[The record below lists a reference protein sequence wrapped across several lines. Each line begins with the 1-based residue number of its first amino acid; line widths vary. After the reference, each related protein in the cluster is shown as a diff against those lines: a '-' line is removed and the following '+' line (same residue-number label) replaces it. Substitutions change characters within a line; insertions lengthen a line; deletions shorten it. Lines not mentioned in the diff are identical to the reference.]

1 MITSASLPIELFNKV
16 RCREEQLLWELFKS
30 AQEERLNGLYE
41 LQELGSFKA
50 QHNTGQI
57 YLNLIPHPTYFTSAL
72 SNSPSLSQT
81 CKRTEENQLALN
93 HTFKNRFIF

>member
-1 MITSASLPIELFNKV
+1 MIISVSLPVELFNKV

-41 LQELGSFKA
+41 LQELGLFKA
-50 QHNTGQI
+50 QHNTDQI
-57 YLNLIPHPTYFTSAL
+57 YLNLLPHPTYFTSAL
-72 SNSPSLSQT
+72 SDSSSLSQT
-81 CKRTEENQLALN
+81 CKRTEENWRPLN